1 MAARTNRPRPG
12 PSREDPAAAQEETSM
27 WNQILADLRICKG
40 LNDRATALSKEVV
53 EDEASMGKSKFFST
67 GLFEIWLLWRLPVN
81 QSQMFN
87 MMPIHLHSIE
97 KPKTTTFHPYTIR
110 FLLLFLNFTL
120 VPEYYD
126 SYEAESFLS

>member
-53 EDEASMGKSKFFST
+53 EVEASMGKSRFFST
-67 GLFEIWLLWRLPVN
+67 GQFEIVLLWRLLVK
-81 QSQMFN
+81 QRQMFN
-87 MMPIHLHSIE
+87 MMPVLTICLQ
-97 KPKTTTFHPYTIR
+97 KPETTNFYPCTI
-110 FLLLFLNFTL
+110 
-120 VPEYYD
+120 
-126 SYEAESFLS
+126 

>member
-53 EDEASMGKSKFFST
+53 EVEASMGKSRFFSK
-67 GLFEIWLLWRLPVN
+67 GQFEI
-81 QSQMFN
+81 
-87 MMPIHLHSIE
+87 
-97 KPKTTTFHPYTIR
+97 
-110 FLLLFLNFTL
+110 
-120 VPEYYD
+120 
-126 SYEAESFLS
+126 

>member
-53 EDEASMGKSKFFST
+53 EVEASMGKSRFFLKSSLKF
-67 GLFEIWLLWRLPVN
+67 GCYGDCWYYVLLK
-81 QSQMFN
+81 SQ
-87 MMPIHLHSIE
+87 
-97 KPKTTTFHPYTIR
+97 K
-110 FLLLFLNFTL
+110 
-120 VPEYYD
+120 
-126 SYEAESFLS
+126 